1 MKKRRIFS
9 LNPLALI
16 LIAILIAFFGLA
28 GPITVTA
35 NSNGSVLLDRIVAI
49 VNGEVITFSELK
61 EAMTRM
67 QLGLEELGPAMDS
80 KAESLHSPVP
90 HPPEREAL
98 NQLIERK
105 LQLQL
110 AQRRGI
116 TVESDEVEEALK
128 EIKKRNGIS
137 TDEALEKALL
147 ADRSNLDQYKS
158 DLREQLMILK
168 LANREV
174 QSGILLNEEEL
185 LEYYQNHLNRY
196 SLPDEIHL
204 RQILL
209 RIPQPDPPEAEKEVI
224 WKKAQEMVAQLRAGP
239 PQANDFKSLA
249 RQESEGP
256 EAKEGGD
263 LGFVKKGQVLPLVEQ
278 AISGLAPFEVSDPVV
293 TSAGVHIFFVEEV
306 KTGQYRPFEEVKQQI
321 RESLFQ
327 ERSAK
332 SYGEWLQNLRDAA
345 QVEIK

>member
-1 MKKRRIFS
+1 MNRLTAIKRRI
-9 LNPLALI
+9 PAMI
-16 LIAILIAFFGLA
+16 LIALFGWA
-28 GPITVTA
+28 GHDTLTEKALGQPA
-35 NSNGSVLLDRIVAI
+35 PDSLNGAVVLDRIVAI

-67 QLGLEELGPAMDS
+67 QLGLPDLGTAVNT
-80 KAESLHSPVP
+80 KAESLRSPVP

-98 NQLIERK
+98 NRLIERK

-116 TVESDEVEEALK
+116 TVESEEVEEALE

-158 DLREQLMILK
+158 DLREQLLILK

-174 QSGILLNEEEL
+174 KSGILLNEEEL
-185 LEYYQNHLNRY
+185 REYYQNYLDRY

-209 RIPQPDPPEAEKEVI
+209 RIPQPELKEVV
-224 WKKAQEMVAQLRAGP
+224 WQKAQEMVAQLRAGT
-239 PQANDFKSLA
+239 DFKSLA
-249 RQESEGP
+249 RQESSGP
-256 EAKEGGD
+256 EAKEEGD

-278 AISGLAPFEVSDPVV
+278 AISGLAPSEVSDPVI
-293 TSAGVHIFFVEEV
+293 TSAGVHIFYVEEV
-306 KTGQYRPFEEVKQQI
+306 KTGQIRPFEEVKQQI

-332 SYGEWLQNLRDAA
+332 SYSEWLQNLRDAA
-345 QVEIK
+345 QVEIRF

>member
-1 MKKRRIFS
+1 MMNNLTAINRRI
-9 LNPLALI
+9 PAMI
-16 LIAILIAFFGLA
+16 LIALFGWAIQDSL
-28 GPITVTA
+28 TA
-35 NSNGSVLLDRIVAI
+35 KSPAQPPQSNGAVVLDRIAAI
-49 VNGEVITFSELK
+49 VNGEVITFSELR

-67 QLGLEELGPAMDS
+67 QLGLEELDPAMDS
-80 KAESLHSPVP
+80 KAESLHSPVS
-90 HPPEREAL
+90 HTPEREAL
-98 NQLIERK
+98 NRLIEHK

-116 TVESDEVEEALK
+116 TVESDEVGEALK
-128 EIKKRNGIS
+128 EIKKRNGMS

-174 QSGILLNEEEL
+174 QSGILLNEEAL
-185 LEYYQNHLNRY
+185 LEYYQNHLDHY

-209 RIPQPDPPEAEKEVI
+209 RIPQSELKEVV
-224 WKKAQEMVAQLRAGP
+224 WKKAQEMVAQLRAGT
-239 PQANDFKSLA
+239 DFKSLA
-249 RQESEGP
+249 GQESSGS
-256 EAKEGGD
+256 EAKDGGD

-293 TSAGVHIFFVEEV
+293 TSAGIHIFFVEEI
-306 KTGQYRPFEEVKQQI
+306 KTGQVRPFEEVKQQI

-332 SYGEWLQNLRDAA
+332 SYGEWLQNLRDSA
-345 QVEIK
+345 QVEIKF